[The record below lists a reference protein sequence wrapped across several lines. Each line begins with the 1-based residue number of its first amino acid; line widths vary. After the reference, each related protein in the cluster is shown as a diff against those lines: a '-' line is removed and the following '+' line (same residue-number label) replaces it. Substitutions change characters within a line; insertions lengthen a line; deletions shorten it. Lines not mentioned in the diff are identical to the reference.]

1 MVPSLAD
8 TERRPFDVLVID
20 SPWCFDDSLSSSAT
34 RGAAANYALMH
45 DVDIARLNIPSV
57 MARDAVCWSW
67 VISSKLDAGL
77 YAMQRWG
84 FTQKQVA
91 VWVKTRGSEEEALDD
106 DEEPVEPD
114 DLAFGMGRL
123 HRSCKE
129 LILVGTKGSPYK
141 DHACKSLRDVFYA
154 PPGKHA
160 ASSHSAKP
168 EQLQTMIEMMYPKA
182 NRLEVFARRHRP
194 GWTCIG
200 NEAPQTYGQDVR
212 ASLRQLAAHVAT
224 PW

>member
-20 SPWCFDDSLSSSAT
+20 SPWSFDDSLSSSAT
-34 RGAAANYALMH
+34 RGAAANYSTMH
-45 DVDIARLNIPSV
+45 DVDIARLDIPSV
-57 MARDAVCWSW
+57 MAADAVCWSW

-77 YAMQRWG
+77 YAMKRWG
-84 FTQKQVA
+84 FTQKQIV
-91 VWVKTRGSEEEALDD
+91 VWNKTGKSGKR
-106 DEEPVEPD
+106 
-114 DLAFGMGRL
+114 AFGMGRL
-123 HRSCKE
+123 HRNCLE
-129 LILVGTKGSPYK
+129 VVLVGIRGNPYK
-141 DHACKSLRDVFYA
+141 NLRSRSERNSFDA
-154 PPGKHA
+154 PPGQHA
-160 ASSHSAKP
+160 KSTHSAKP
-168 EQLQTMIEMMYPKA
+168 EDLQEMCERMFPNA